1 MKAKK
6 KKGCFQE
13 HSGVSYVYF
22 LGHGLDHQLQKNE
35 AEH

>member
-1 MKAKK
+1 MKAK